1 MAAGVTDEKLKDY
14 FEQVESWDSQ
24 DAARA
29 RNEKR
34 RAYIFGGV
42 ASAIALGA
50 ITLYISSPLKTV
62 EPYVIRVDE
71 RLGAVD
77 VVTVARDTEV
87 ITADEAVRKYFLAD
101 YVRSREAWIPGANDE
116 LYRTVMSQ
124 SATPVA
130 QLFRSSRDPS
140 FPQSPIVLYR
150 DGERVNVVIRSVSF
164 LSDQVGQVRFGEIT
178 RGGGIA
184 PRRNDF
190 LATVTFGFSE
200 SPTSDAARF
209 YNPLGFVVTD
219 YRVDSELGAPVAQP
233 IPNEAGAL

>member
-1 MAAGVTDEKLKDY
+1 MAAGVTDEKLKEY
-14 FEQVESWDSQ
+14 FERVESWDSQ
-24 DAARA
+24 EARRA

-42 ASAIALGA
+42 ASAIALGTIA
-50 ITLYISSPLKTV
+50 LYVTSPLKTV

-77 VVTVARDTEV
+77 VVSVARDTEV
-87 ITADEAVRKYFLAD
+87 ITGEEAVRKFFLAS
-101 YVRSREAWIPGANDE
+101 YVRSREAWIPGANEE
-116 LYRTVMSQ
+116 LYRSVMSQ
-124 SATPVA
+124 SAVPVA
-130 QLFRSSRDPS
+130 QRFRSSRDPS
-140 FPQSPIVLYR
+140 FPRSPAVLYR

-164 LSDQVGQVRFGEIT
+164 LSDDVGQVRFSEIV
-178 RGGGIA
+178 RGGGVGD
-184 PRRNDF
+184 RRSDY

-219 YRVDSELGAPVAQP
+219 YRVDSELGTQ
-233 IPNEAGAL
+233 IPDDAGAL